1 MGRVEGKVCVVTGGG
16 SGLGATTARL
26 LAQEGGRVVV
36 ADVDTDA
43 AAAVAAELDGL
54 AVALD
59 VTDEAAWQRALDEV
73 ETSLGGIHV
82 LVNNAGIVLAGT
94 VETCTLEEFE
104 QIAAVNTNGPY
115 LGMKHAIWRMRR
127 TGERCSIVNLS
138 SIAGT
143 VGVPYVFAYAASK
156 GAVRAMSRSAAVYC
170 SDMGDRIRVNTI
182 LPSGIRTPMTDGI
195 ADQVA
200 EVRQQDPKA
209 TVALPGSPR
218 GEPEDI
224 GFAVLYLASD
234 ESKHVNGAELV
245 IDNTITSREGVVT
258 GT

>member
-16 SGLGATTARL
+16 SGLGATAARM
-26 LAQEGGRVVV
+26 LAQEGGRVAV
-36 ADVDTDA
+36 ADVDADA
-43 AAAVAAELDGL
+43 AKAVAAEFGGL
-54 AVALD
+54 AVTLD
-59 VTDEAAWQRALDEV
+59 ATDEGAWQRALDEV
-73 ETSLGGIHV
+73 ESSLGDLHV

-104 QIAAVNTNGPY
+104 QIAAVNTSGTY

-127 TGERCSIVNLS
+127 TGERCSIVNMS
-138 SIAGT
+138 SIAGS

-195 ADQVA
+195 GDQVA
-200 EVRQQDPKA
+200 DVRRRDPKT
-209 TVALPGSPR
+209 TVAVAGSTR

-234 ESKHVNGAELV
+234 ESKHVSGAELV

-258 GT
+258 AT